1 LAELLQSAHVV
12 DGIVKGLK
20 QPDWPSSGWQALH
33 RLALQVC
40 ALCAGQTKAAP
51 AGGSTPLRDR
61 SETHVTDATPAQRH
75 VQRHNQ
81 ISIRLHYRL
90 DADWHRLEARQWN
103 ERGFCFFHTH
113 ALQAGPVAFKRSL
126 QHFEGEIVWTRTCQ
140 DKAQLTEM
148 LLNEAIHRQADRL
161 SSQPDMQ
168 QRLLRLMRVQGMVDA
183 KQRVLASLGECRKTP
198 SGSNKSSSACK
209 KRCFNPECVW
219 PPPCGPQ
226 W

>member
-1 LAELLQSAHVV
+1 MRRANQ
-12 DGIVKGLK
+12 
-20 QPDWPSSGWQALH
+20 
-33 RLALQVC
+33 
-40 ALCAGQTKAAP
+40 
-51 AGGSTPLRDR
+51 GGTRRRSTPLRDR

-90 DADWHRLEARQWN
+90 DADWHRLEAQQWN
-103 ERGFCFFHTH
+103 DRGFCFFHTH

-140 DKAQLTEM
+140 DKAQVTEM

-183 KQRVLASLGECRKTP
+183 KQRVLASLGGMPEDSSWRQQIQQRMQEALFQ
-198 SGSNKSSSACK
+198 SGVRVASPVWSSVVTDALALGGVVQDLERWS
-209 KRCFNPECVW
+209 
-219 PPPCGPQ
+219 GTLGGS
-226 W
+226 

>member
-1 LAELLQSAHVV
+1 MRRTSQ
-12 DGIVKGLK
+12 
-20 QPDWPSSGWQALH
+20 
-33 RLALQVC
+33 
-40 ALCAGQTKAAP
+40 
-51 AGGSTPLRDR
+51 GGTRRRSTPLNDR

-90 DADWHRLEARQWN
+90 DADWHRLEAQQWN

-140 DKAQLTEM
+140 DKAQVTEM

-183 KQRVLASLGECRKTP
+183 KQRVLVSLGGMPEDAKWQQQIQQRMQEALFQ
-198 SGSNKSSSACK
+198 SGVRVASPVWSAVVADALALGGVVQDLE
-209 KRCFNPECVW
+209 RW
-219 PPPCGPQ
+219 SGTLGGS
-226 W
+226 

>member
-1 LAELLQSAHVV
+1 MRRANQ
-12 DGIVKGLK
+12 
-20 QPDWPSSGWQALH
+20 
-33 RLALQVC
+33 
-40 ALCAGQTKAAP
+40 
-51 AGGSTPLRDR
+51 GGTRRRSTPLRDR

-90 DADWHRLEARQWN
+90 DADWHRLEAQQWN

-140 DKAQLTEM
+140 DKAQVTEM

-161 SSQPDMQ
+161 SSQADMQ
-168 QRLLRLMRVQGMVDA
+168 QRLLRLMRVHGMVDA
-183 KQRVLASLGECRKTP
+183 KQRVLASLGGMPEDSKWQQQIQQRMQEALFQ
-198 SGSNKSSSACK
+198 SGVRVASPVWSSVVTDALALGGVVQDLERWS
-209 KRCFNPECVW
+209 
-219 PPPCGPQ
+219 GTLGGS
-226 W
+226 

>member
-1 LAELLQSAHVV
+1 MRRANQ
-12 DGIVKGLK
+12 
-20 QPDWPSSGWQALH
+20 
-33 RLALQVC
+33 
-40 ALCAGQTKAAP
+40 
-51 AGGSTPLRDR
+51 GGTRRRSTPLRDR

-90 DADWHRLEARQWN
+90 DADWHRLEAQQWN

-140 DKAQLTEM
+140 DKAQVTEM

-183 KQRVLASLGECRKTP
+183 KQRVLASLGGMPEDSSWRQQIQQRMQEALFQ
-198 SGSNKSSSACK
+198 SGVRVASPVWSSVVTDALALGGVVQDLERWS
-209 KRCFNPECVW
+209 
-219 PPPCGPQ
+219 GTLGGS
-226 W
+226 

>member
-1 LAELLQSAHVV
+1 MRRANQ
-12 DGIVKGLK
+12 
-20 QPDWPSSGWQALH
+20 
-33 RLALQVC
+33 
-40 ALCAGQTKAAP
+40 
-51 AGGSTPLRDR
+51 GGTRRRSTPLRDR

-90 DADWHRLEARQWN
+90 DADWHRLEAQQWN

-183 KQRVLASLGECRKTP
+183 KQRVLASLGGMPEDSNWQQQIQQRMQEALFQ
-198 SGSNKSSSACK
+198 SGVRVASPVWSSVVTDALALGGVVQDLERWS
-209 KRCFNPECVW
+209 
-219 PPPCGPQ
+219 GTLGGS
-226 W
+226 

>member
-1 LAELLQSAHVV
+1 MRRANQ
-12 DGIVKGLK
+12 G
-20 QPDWPSSGWQALH
+20 
-33 RLALQVC
+33 R
-40 ALCAGQTKAAP
+40 TRRR
-51 AGGSTPLRDR
+51 STPLRDR

-90 DADWHRLEARQWN
+90 DADWHRLEAQQWN

-140 DKAQLTEM
+140 DKAQVTEM

-183 KQRVLASLGECRKTP
+183 KQRVLASLGGMPEDSNWQQQIQQRMQEALFQ
-198 SGSNKSSSACK
+198 SGVRVASPVWSSVVTDALALGGVVQDLERWS
-209 KRCFNPECVW
+209 
-219 PPPCGPQ
+219 GTLGGS
-226 W
+226 

>member
-1 LAELLQSAHVV
+1 MRRANQ
-12 DGIVKGLK
+12 
-20 QPDWPSSGWQALH
+20 
-33 RLALQVC
+33 
-40 ALCAGQTKAAP
+40 
-51 AGGSTPLRDR
+51 GGTRRRSTPLRDR

-90 DADWHRLEARQWN
+90 DADWHRLEAQQWN
-103 ERGFCFFHTH
+103 DRGFCFFHTH

-140 DKAQLTEM
+140 DKAQVTEM

-183 KQRVLASLGECRKTP
+183 KQRVLASLGGMPEDSSWRQQIQQRMQEALFQ
-198 SGSNKSSSACK
+198 SGVRVASPVWSSVVTDALVLGGVVQDLERWS
-209 KRCFNPECVW
+209 
-219 PPPCGPQ
+219 GTLGGS
-226 W
+226 

>member
-1 LAELLQSAHVV
+1 MRRANQ
-12 DGIVKGLK
+12 
-20 QPDWPSSGWQALH
+20 
-33 RLALQVC
+33 
-40 ALCAGQTKAAP
+40 
-51 AGGSTPLRDR
+51 GGTRRRSTPLRDR

-90 DADWHRLEARQWN
+90 DADWHRLEAQQWN

-140 DKAQLTEM
+140 DKAQVTEM

-161 SSQPDMQ
+161 STQPDMQ

-183 KQRVLASLGECRKTP
+183 KQRVLASLGGMPEDSKWQQQIQQRMQEALFQ
-198 SGSNKSSSACK
+198 SGVRVASPVWSSVVTDALALGGVVQDLERWS
-209 KRCFNPECVW
+209 
-219 PPPCGPQ
+219 GTLGGS
-226 W
+226 

>member
-1 LAELLQSAHVV
+1 MCRANQ
-12 DGIVKGLK
+12 
-20 QPDWPSSGWQALH
+20 
-33 RLALQVC
+33 
-40 ALCAGQTKAAP
+40 
-51 AGGSTPLRDR
+51 GGTRRRSTPLRDR

-90 DADWHRLEARQWN
+90 DADWHRLEAQQWN

-140 DKAQLTEM
+140 DQAQVTEM

-161 SSQPDMQ
+161 FSQPDMQ
-168 QRLLRLMRVQGMVDA
+168 QRLLRLMRVQGMEDA
-183 KQRVLASLGECRKTP
+183 KQRVLASLGGMPEDSKWQQQIQQRMQEALFQ
-198 SGSNKSSSACK
+198 SGVRVASPVWSSVVTDALALGGVVQDLERWSGTFGAS
-209 KRCFNPECVW
+209 
-219 PPPCGPQ
+219 
-226 W
+226 

>member
-1 LAELLQSAHVV
+1 MRRANQ
-12 DGIVKGLK
+12 
-20 QPDWPSSGWQALH
+20 
-33 RLALQVC
+33 
-40 ALCAGQTKAAP
+40 
-51 AGGSTPLRDR
+51 GGTRRRSTPLNDR

-90 DADWHRLEARQWN
+90 DADWHRLEAQQWN

-113 ALQAGPVAFKRSL
+113 ALQVGPVAFKRSL
-126 QHFEGEIVWTRTCQ
+126 QHFEGEIVWMRTCQ
-140 DKAQLTEM
+140 DKAQVTEM

-183 KQRVLASLGECRKTP
+183 KQRVLASL
-198 SGSNKSSSACK
+198 SGMPEDFKWQQQIQQRMQEALFQSGVRVASPVWSAVVADALALGGVVQDLE
-209 KRCFNPECVW
+209 RW
-219 PPPCGPQ
+219 SGTLGGS
-226 W
+226 

>member
-1 LAELLQSAHVV
+1 MRRANQGS
-12 DGIVKGLK
+12 I
-20 QPDWPSSGWQALH
+20 
-33 RLALQVC
+33 RRR
-40 ALCAGQTKAAP
+40 
-51 AGGSTPLRDR
+51 STPLRDR

-90 DADWHRLEARQWN
+90 DADWHRLEAQQWN

-140 DKAQLTEM
+140 DKAQVTEM

-161 SSQPDMQ
+161 STQPDMQ

-183 KQRVLASLGECRKTP
+183 KQRVLASLGGMPEDSKWQQQIQQRMQEALFQ
-198 SGSNKSSSACK
+198 SGVRVASPVWSSVVTDALALGGVVQDLERWS
-209 KRCFNPECVW
+209 
-219 PPPCGPQ
+219 GTLGGS
-226 W
+226 

>member
-1 LAELLQSAHVV
+1 MRRA
-12 DGIVKGLK
+12 K
-20 QPDWPSSGWQALH
+20 Q
-33 RLALQVC
+33 
-40 ALCAGQTKAAP
+40 
-51 AGGSTPLRDR
+51 GGTRRRSTPLRDR

-90 DADWHRLEARQWN
+90 DADWHRLEAQQWN

-140 DKAQLTEM
+140 DKAQVTEM

-183 KQRVLASLGECRKTP
+183 KQRVLASLGGMPEDAKWQQQIQQRMQEALFQ
-198 SGSNKSSSACK
+198 SGVRVASPVWSAVVADALALGGVVQDLE
-209 KRCFNPECVW
+209 RW
-219 PPPCGPQ
+219 SGTLGGS
-226 W
+226 

>member
-1 LAELLQSAHVV
+1 MRRANQ
-12 DGIVKGLK
+12 
-20 QPDWPSSGWQALH
+20 
-33 RLALQVC
+33 
-40 ALCAGQTKAAP
+40 
-51 AGGSTPLRDR
+51 GGTRRRSTPLRDR

-90 DADWHRLEARQWN
+90 DADWHRLEAQQWN
-103 ERGFCFFHTH
+103 DRGFCFFHTH

-140 DKAQLTEM
+140 DKAQVTEM

-183 KQRVLASLGECRKTP
+183 KQRVLASLGGMPEDSSWRQQIQQRMQEALFQ
-198 SGSNKSSSACK
+198 SGVRVAS
-209 KRCFNPECVW
+209 PVW
-219 PPPCGPQ
+219 TSVVTDALALGGVVQ
-226 W
+226 DLERWSGTLGGS

>member
-1 LAELLQSAHVV
+1 M
-12 DGIVKGLK
+12 
-20 QPDWPSSGWQALH
+20 
-33 RLALQVC
+33 
-40 ALCAGQTKAAP
+40 
-51 AGGSTPLRDR
+51 
-61 SETHVTDATPAQRH
+61 TDATPAQRH

-90 DADWHRLEARQWN
+90 DADWHRLEAQQWN

-126 QHFEGEIVWTRTCQ
+126 QHFEGDIVWTRACQ
-140 DKAQLTEM
+140 DEAQVTEM

-183 KQRVLASLGECRKTP
+183 KQRVLASLGGMPEDSNWQQQIQQRMQEALFQ
-198 SGSNKSSSACK
+198 SGVRVASPVWSSVVTDALALGGVVQDLERWS
-209 KRCFNPECVW
+209 
-219 PPPCGPQ
+219 GTLGGS
-226 W
+226 